1 MQDMMTFDANSESE
15 PPQRRNRPAAGTANF
30 QLVSVFKT
38 MGDIGTAMATGGTKS
53 PKKNYYAPFD
63 SLFAVDGSLY
73 YLARLYYKGQCSSY

>member
-1 MQDMMTFDANSESE
+1 MQAMMTFDANSESE
-15 PPQRRNRPAAGTANF
+15 PPQRRIP
-30 QLVSVFKT
+30 VSVFKT